1 MAHRVVRW
9 AAIGRVVRWC
19 TMRRGVVAI
28 AIVIGSLLGAVAPAS
43 PESGT
48 TVPRLGVRWGERIGF
63 PHDGVWCWDYSRGPR
78 GRYRVVLIEDER
90 EYRGE
95 ACQGRRIAI
104 VRLPRGAHRDSVRVW
119 ETRGHVWV
127 IALRHHR

>member
-1 MAHRVVRW
+1 M
-9 AAIGRVVRWC
+9 
-19 TMRRGVVAI
+19 MRRGVVAI
-28 AIVIGSLLGAVAPAS
+28 IIAIIVGVAAPAGAVP
-43 PESGT
+43 PDSGT
-48 TVPRLGVRWGERIGF
+48 VVEATGVARLGVRWGERVGF

-95 ACQGRRIAI
+95 ACEGRRIAI
-104 VRLPRGAHRDSVRVW
+104 VRLPRRAHEDSVRVW
-119 ETRGHVWV
+119 HARGHIWV